1 MPPYHDD
8 ARRTRSARGILPK
21 PAPAARTRDSVAGTA
36 NRAGTAHGNE
46 VRGNGGSNRDG
57 DHPATKRSAPLPTAV
72 RGSLRSGCPH
82 HGGDGL
88 WQADGVDGVGGDGIG
103 A

>member
-8 ARRTRSARGILPK
+8 ARRTRLARKSVRSPH
-21 PAPAARTRDSVAGTA
+21 RQHERDSVAGTA

>member
-8 ARRTRSARGILPK
+8 ARRTRLARKSARSPH
-21 PAPAARTRDSVAGTA
+21 RQHERDSVAGIA
-36 NRAGTAHGNE
+36 NRAGTAHGNK
-46 VRGNGGSNRDG
+46 VRGSEGSNRDG
-57 DHPATKRSAPLPTAV
+57 DQPATRRSAPL
-72 RGSLRSGCPH
+72 SLRSGCSH

-88 WQADGVDGVGGDGIG
+88 WQADGVDGVGGDRIG